1 MDAKKAYLIAA
12 ALIIQTALLWTPVQ
26 GQDPKIQLISDFNR
40 QDSYKYSWER
50 DRDPDRT
57 IRRAYE
63 DILRREPDD
72 DSLRYYRN
80 RMIDDRWTETDVRE
94 DLRRSGDHRR
104 GSRMSLQEAE
114 RIVRDAY
121 REVLRRKPDPGSR
134 PWVDKIL
141 YEGWTEADL
150 IRELRNSDEYRRGSR
165 MSRQEAERI
174 VRNAYRQVLG
184 REPDPGSRGWVDKV
198 LYDHWTEQDVVRA
211 LRDSDES
218 KRRGSMTRE
227 EAERI
232 VRRAY
237 LAVLE
242 REPDPGSRG
251 WVDKVLNEHWTVEDV
266 ARALRESDEYRRK
279 HR

>member
-1 MDAKKAYLIAA
+1 M
-12 ALIIQTALLWTPVQ
+12 
-26 GQDPKIQLISDFNR
+26 
-40 QDSYKYSWER
+40 
-50 DRDPDRT
+50 
-57 IRRAYE
+57 
-63 DILRREPDD
+63 
-72 DSLRYYRN
+72 
-80 RMIDDRWTETDVRE
+80 
-94 DLRRSGDHRR
+94 
-104 GSRMSLQEAE
+104 SRQEAE
-114 RIVRDAY
+114 GIVRDAY
-121 REVLRRKPDPGSR
+121 REVLRREPDPGSR

-141 YEGWTEADL
+141 VEGWTEADL

-174 VRNAYRQVLG
+174 VHNAYRQVLG
-184 REPDPGSRGWVDKV
+184 REPDPGSRPWVDKV
-198 LYDHWTEQDVVRA
+198 LNDHWTEQDVVRA
-211 LRDSDES
+211 LRDSDEY

-242 REPDPGSRG
+242 REPDPGSRP

-266 ARALRESDEYRRK
+266 ARALRDSDEYRRK